1 MEFQPMKKQ
10 NLVFFLVCL
19 ILSFGAVTAQ
29 EQPKPGE
36 KWYVTM
42 PSKAVPSADG
52 SSMTIGNKTYRVDNA
67 FDPIAPKGGERIIDS
82 AGVLPYY
89 MWVHRIPGSTFTVSR
104 IDEDGNI
111 YYLDGETGK
120 YTSPDGLVMVE

>member
-1 MEFQPMKKQ
+1 MKHR
-10 NLVFFLVCL
+10 LCLFLVCL
-19 ILSFGAVTAQ
+19 TFSLGTVAAQ
-29 EQPKPGE
+29 EQLKPSE
-36 KWYVTM
+36 KWYIIM

-52 SSMTIGNKTYRVDNA
+52 SSMTIGKKTYRVDNA
-67 FDPIAPKGGERIIDS
+67 FDPIAPKGGERILDY

-104 IDEDGNI
+104 IDEEGDI

-120 YTSPDGLVMVE
+120 YTSPGGVVMVENDS